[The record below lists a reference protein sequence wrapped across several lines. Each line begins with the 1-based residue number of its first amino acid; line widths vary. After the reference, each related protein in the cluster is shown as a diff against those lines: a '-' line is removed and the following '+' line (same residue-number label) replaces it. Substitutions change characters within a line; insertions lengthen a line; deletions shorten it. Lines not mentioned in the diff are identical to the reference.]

1 MLGLDEAVV
10 LLDKEIADSC
20 CDACQQERAI
30 ATFGYWQAIDGGRHR
45 TKAADEHMCGPVR
58 AAIRNVAL
66 AVWATTCHA
75 AAIYDTQ
82 FVMDQIDEYLPEG
95 RKEADVPA

>member
-1 MLGLDEAVV
+1 MLGLDKAVV

-45 TKAADEHMCGPVR
+45 TKVADEHTCGPVR
-58 AAIRNVAL
+58 AAVRNVAL
-66 AVWATTCHA
+66 AVFNEMDRGSNFDC
-75 AAIYDTQ
+75 DTEIKINQ
-82 FVMDQIDEYLPEG
+82 LLGE
-95 RKEADVPA
+95 RKETEIS